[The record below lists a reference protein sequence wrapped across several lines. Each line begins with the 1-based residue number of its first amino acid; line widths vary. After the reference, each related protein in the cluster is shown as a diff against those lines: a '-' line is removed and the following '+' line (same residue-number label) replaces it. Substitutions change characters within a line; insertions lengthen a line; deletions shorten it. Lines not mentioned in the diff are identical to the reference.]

1 MGLRSGWRIPV
12 GDEMGTRMHAL
23 WSQNILKEIHPDKC
37 KAKLA
42 AQGVTVEG
50 VLGGQPTLGIYLT
63 FCGFFL
69 KRLLPTPY
77 SL

>member
-1 MGLRSGWRIPV
+1 MGLRSGWRILV

-23 WSQNILKEIHPDKC
+23 WSQNILKEMHPETC

-50 VLGGQPTLGIYLT
+50 VLGEHPTLGI
-63 FCGFFL
+63 
-69 KRLLPTPY
+69 
-77 SL
+77 